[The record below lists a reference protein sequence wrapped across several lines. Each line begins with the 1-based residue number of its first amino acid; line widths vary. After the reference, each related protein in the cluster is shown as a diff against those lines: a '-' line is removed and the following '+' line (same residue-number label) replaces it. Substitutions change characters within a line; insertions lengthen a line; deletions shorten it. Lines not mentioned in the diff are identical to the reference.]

1 MKIQNNYKNPKKNK
15 QRELKTKKREKATTV
30 CGCTRSK
37 KIFTNV
43 Y

>member
-15 QRELKTKKREKATTV
+15 QRELKTKKERKPPRYVVALEA
-30 CGCTRSK
+30 K